1 MQLLKIAT
9 AVTVKLGPF
18 VDATD
23 GVTAETGLTI
33 AQADIRLSKNG
44 GDYAQTHNA
53 TGATHD
59 ENGYYDVPLD
69 TTDTGTVGRLRVSV
83 SVAGALPV
91 WQDFMVV
98 PAHVYDSVVLG
109 TDLLDVR
116 ADEVN
121 DKTGYSLADG
131 AITAAK
137 IATDAISA
145 DKIAADAVSKL
156 QAGLSTLTA
165 QDVADAAKLAP
176 SAGAAAIGSLK
187 AQVDACVSQSS
198 SAAVNSGMVNSRLP
212 ANPAAVG
219 SAMTLAN
226 GAITA
231 DVVATGAI
239 DADAIAADA
248 VTKLQAG
255 LSTLTAQD
263 VADAAKL
270 TLSPGDAD
278 IGSLKYQVDACASEA
293 NKAALYS
300 ILVNARLPANPAAV
314 GSAMT
319 LTPEERTAVR
329 MEMETAGGKLA
340 LIDAK
345 TTNLPAS
352 PAAVGSAMTL
362 TAGERTTLAA
372 ALEAAIEATIGS
384 ISETLSRIESNTS
397 AGTITVRSFV
407 ADDGSAII
415 YSGMDHVGVTA
426 LSWSVDGWHGPDLS
440 SGSVVLRLI
449 SRRRWQ
455 ENIRIADFEFA
466 AEASM
471 VGQNGTIVVELT
483 REKSGQL
490 VIGQQAYR
498 YQLVH
503 VAATGGVTLI
513 QEGWADINNVMDVPE

>member
-33 AQADIRLSKNG
+33 SQADIRLSKNG
-44 GDYAQTHNA
+44 GAFAQTNDA
-53 TGATHD
+53 NGATHD

-98 PAHVYDSVVLG
+98 PANVYDSLVLG
-109 TDLLDVR
+109 TDLLDVT

-121 DKTGYSLADG
+121 DKTGYSLIDG
-131 AITAAK
+131 AITASK
-137 IATDAISA
+137 ISTYAITA
-145 DKIAADAVSKL
+145 DKIAADAV
-156 QAGLSTLTA
+156 
-165 QDVADAAKLAP
+165 
-176 SAGAAAIGSLK
+176 
-187 AQVDACVSQSS
+187 
-198 SAAVNSGMVNSRLP
+198 
-212 ANPAAVG
+212 
-219 SAMTLAN
+219 
-226 GAITA
+226 
-231 DVVATGAI
+231 
-239 DADAIAADA
+239 
-248 VTKLQAG
+248 TKVQAG

-270 TLSPGDAD
+270 TPSPGDPHL
-278 IGSLKYQVDACASEA
+278 GSLKSQVDICASDA

-300 ILVNARLPANPAAV
+300 TLVHQRLPANPAAV

-319 LTPEERTAVR
+319 LAP
-329 MEMETAGGKLA
+329 
-340 LIDAK
+340 DAI
-345 TTNLPAS
+345 
-352 PAAVGSAMTL
+352 
-362 TAGERTTLAA
+362 
-372 ALEAAIEATIGS
+372 AAIEATIGP

-415 YSGMDHVGVTA
+415 YSGMDHVGVMA
-426 LSWSVDGWHGPDLS
+426 LSWSVEGWHGPDLS
-440 SGSVVLRLI
+440 AGSVVLRLI

>member
-1 MQLLKIAT
+1 MSVKSEQTIA
-9 AVTVKLGPF
+9 
-18 VDATD
+18 VDFTTNSSTGAATD
-23 GVTAETGLTI
+23 
-33 AQADIRLSKNG
+33 AD
-44 GDYAQTHNA
+44 
-53 TGATHD
+53 
-59 ENGYYDVPLD
+59 
-69 TTDTGTVGRLRVSV
+69 
-83 SVAGALPV
+83 ALPV
-91 WQDFMVV
+91 GTLVVDGVDNAAVVTVTNKGTGNYKAEVTLPAELTAGARVQIRIAATVGGVAAKAIIWEDFVDPKRV
-98 PAHVYDSVVLG
+98 GDLNDLTAQQVADAAKLAPSPGDADPGSLKAQVDACVSQASSAASYSELVNSRLPASPAAVGSAM
-109 TDLLDVR
+109 T
-116 ADEVN
+116 
-121 DKTGYSLADG
+121 LADG

-145 DKIAADAVSKL
+145 DKIATDAVTKV

-165 QDVADAAKLAP
+165 QDVADAAKMTP
-176 SAGAAAIGSLK
+176 SPGDADIGSLK
-187 AQVDACVSQSS
+187 YQVDFCASGANK
-198 SAAVNSGMVNSRLP
+198 AALYSNLVHARLP

-255 LSTLTAQD
+255 LAT
-263 VADAAKL
+263 
-270 TLSPGDAD
+270 
-278 IGSLKYQVDACASEA
+278 
-293 NKAALYS
+293 
-300 ILVNARLPANPAAV
+300 
-314 GSAMT
+314 
-319 LTPEERTAVR
+319 
-329 MEMETAGGKLA
+329 
-340 LIDAK
+340 
-345 TTNLPAS
+345 
-352 PAAVGSAMTL
+352 VGSAMTL